1 MFQSSNE
8 MIFQMKEDV
17 KDRIFGPNNKEEFLK
32 LKEIIT
38 CTYEYIVFND
48 IIK

>member
-17 KDRIFGPNNKEEFLK
+17 KDRIFDPSKKEEFLK
-32 LKEIIT
+32 LREVIT
-38 CTYEYIVFND
+38 CTYEYVVIGD
-48 IIK
+48 LQK

>member
-17 KDRIFGPNNKEEFLK
+17 KDRIFDPSKKEEFLK
-32 LKEIIT
+32 LREVIAW
-38 CTYEYIVFND
+38 TYEYDVIGD
-48 IIK
+48 LQK

>member
-17 KDRIFGPNNKEEFLK
+17 KDRIFDPSKKEEFLH

-38 CTYEYIVFND
+38 CTYEYVVTSNLQ
-48 IIK
+48 K

>member
-17 KDRIFGPNNKEEFLK
+17 KDRIFDPSKKEEFLQ

-38 CTYEYIVFND
+38 CTYEYFVIRD
-48 IIK
+48 LPK